1 MLNFLET
8 DWTLE
13 GSLDKCFIQ
22 EDDFSAEE
30 FDPFNIRVQLYEAS

>member
-1 MLNFLET
+1 MLNFEF

-13 GSLDKCFIQ
+13 DSLKRGFVED
-22 EDDFSAEE
+22 DDFSAEE